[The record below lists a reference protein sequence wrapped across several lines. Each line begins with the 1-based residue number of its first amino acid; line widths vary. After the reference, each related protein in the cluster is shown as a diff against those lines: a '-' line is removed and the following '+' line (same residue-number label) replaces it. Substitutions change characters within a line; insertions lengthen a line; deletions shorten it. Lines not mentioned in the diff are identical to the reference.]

1 MDALLKMPLM
11 ADLSP
16 TARELIAARARKRM
30 VTAGEMIVKQGARD
44 TDMYIISEGS
54 FRVTTACEALGIERD
69 LKTLIPGD
77 CFGETALLSGE
88 PRTANVQAVDR
99 GELWVLS
106 RADLEAVAKEE
117 PETLLALCR
126 MLARRFEAMSRREP
140 AVRFLHL
147 EDFPDV
153 HKHCSV
159 LHQRVS
165 GYCRAIVLEAST
177 DHVLVA
183 MVNPLDATNR
193 GFIREALR
201 GQRVDFA
208 AISAD
213 DFERFAASHFQQPSR
228 PAAADI
234 QTVGVEAIDSS
245 GQPQPLGEHQ
255 TAEILKMSLRTAALS
270 GGSDL
275 HFEPGEKTGQIR
287 MRLDGELAIIEPDIP
302 MRLFERVISRL
313 KVMSQLD
320 IAERRRAQDGRFTL
334 SVGERRFDVR
344 LSTMPCIAGEKIV
357 LRLLDSSQQR
367 RRLRDLVLSG
377 PLCEKLVDVFHSPTG
392 LILVAGPTGSGKTT
406 TLYAGLEEIWQA
418 TRAVNIITL
427 ENPVE
432 YHLPYATQVQVDRT
446 VGATFSQSLSTA
458 MRQDP
463 DVVFVGEMR
472 DEESANIAVEA
483 ATTGHL
489 VLSTVHCDYATEA
502 IARLRRL
509 NVKTFLIAA
518 TLRCVIAQRL
528 VPRVCQACA
537 ESASDQPIV
546 DRLIASR
553 VIDAAERTTLRRGVG
568 CAVCQG
574 RGTIGRVGL
583 YEVLLVDQTVRTLI
597 ERDAGWSEISAAL
610 TNENFV
616 SLQRYAK
623 FLLTQGIISPEHAAE
638 CFPLQQSFAGVL

>member
-16 TARELIAARARKRM
+16 AARELISARASRRK
-30 VTAGEMIVKQGARD
+30 VQAGEKVVKQGNRD
-44 TDMYIISEGS
+44 TDMYIIAEGT
-54 FRVTTACEALGIERD
+54 FRVTMTCEAIGIERD
-69 LKTLIPGD
+69 LKTLTPGD

-88 PRTANVQAVDR
+88 PRTATVQSVEG
-99 GELWVLS
+99 GEVWVLS
-106 RADLEAVAKEE
+106 RDDLQAVAKEE

-126 MLARRFEAMSRREP
+126 MLARRFEAMSRRE
-140 AVRFLHL
+140 AVLRFLHL
-147 EDFPDV
+147 EDFPDA
-153 HKHCSV
+153 HTHCGV

-165 GYCRAIVLEAST
+165 GYCRAIALEAST

-183 MVNPLDATNR
+183 MVNPFDATNR

-201 GQRVDFA
+201 GRRVEFA
-208 AISAD
+208 AISSD

-287 MRLDGELAIIEPDIP
+287 LRLDGELATIEPDIP
-302 MRLFERVISRL
+302 MRLFERIVSRL

-334 SVGERRFDVR
+334 NVGGRRFDVR
-344 LSTMPCIAGEKIV
+344 LSTMPCIAGENVV

-377 PLCEKLVDVFHSPTG
+377 PLGEKLVDVFHNPTG

-418 TRAVNIITL
+418 SRAVNIITL

-432 YHLPYATQVQVDRT
+432 YHLPYATQVQVDRS

-458 MRQDP
+458 LRQDP

-489 VLSTVHCDYATEA
+489 VLSTVHCDYAPEA

-528 VPRVCQACA
+528 VPRVCRGCA
-537 ESASDQPIV
+537 ESAADQPIV
-546 DRLIASR
+546 ERLIASG
-553 VIDAAERTTLRRGVG
+553 VIEPTDRTTLLRGVG
-568 CAVCQG
+568 CVVCQG

-610 TNENFV
+610 TTENFV

-623 FLLTQGIISPEHAAE
+623 FLLKQGIISPEHAAE
-638 CFPLQQSFAGVL
+638 CFPLQQSFAGIL